1 MQGWQTTFLGIR
13 ELPHDLSAFELQA
26 FFTFSRAEHEL
37 IQTRRGDALKLG
49 LALHIGFLRMSG
61 RLLDALR
68 VVPPGLWRHLG
79 NELGIDAH
87 LIPQFVGTHEQTPYL
102 MPLWRLESPAD
113 PRVGQQH
120 GRRRGQHLHCPRR
133 GRCIPWL

>member
-1 MQGWQTTFLGIR
+1 MQGWQTTFLGLR

-79 NELGIDAH
+79 HELGIGAPE
-87 LIPQFVGTHEQTPYL
+87 IA
-102 MPLWRLESPAD
+102 S
-113 PRVGQQH
+113 
-120 GRRRGQHLHCPRR
+120 
-133 GRCIPWL
+133 